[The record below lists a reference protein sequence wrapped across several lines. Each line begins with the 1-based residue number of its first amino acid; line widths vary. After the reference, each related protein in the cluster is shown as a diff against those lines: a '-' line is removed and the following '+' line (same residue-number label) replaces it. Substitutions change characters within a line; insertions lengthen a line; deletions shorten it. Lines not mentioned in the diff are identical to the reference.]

1 MLRLGVAEWRA
12 GQPGAIG
19 HLQQALATAPDAS
32 TTAAA
37 AGALALAY
45 RVLDRSDMSIAVS
58 QQAIATLEKADAWL
72 ALTLESSAALA
83 GVMDDR
89 TAPAALRAL
98 DSLAGRVD
106 EFAEP
111 PAALLAALANVAMR
125 RQQPERAQRLVD
137 RALAGSY
144 PPPLDACTAM
154 IATLIA
160 LESHDTL
167 ERLCADL
174 LADARRRSALQETAG
189 IASFS
194 AWAMYRRGELADA
207 EAQARWAV
215 ERATGIYALHAVAQL
230 IEPLIERDLLDEAE
244 GELGRVADPLA
255 SRSIN
260 VTTFLFARGR
270 LRAAQGRTEEALR
283 DFLERGRRSAL
294 LGRVSVMYHWRSEA
308 ALAHVSLG
316 QVREAHGLARDEVE
330 LARGFGRPGALGIA
344 LRNQGLVEGGDRG
357 LALLAEAVQIL
368 ERARAPVELARALT
382 DHGAA
387 LRRAGQRGQARTQL
401 ERGLDLAH
409 HWGARRIAS
418 RARAELVAAGA
429 KPRRDAMTGRDALT
443 ASELRVAR
451 LAAEGM
457 TNREIA
463 QALFI
468 TTKTAAV
475 HLTHVYRK
483 LAISRRGQ
491 LPDALASH
499 VRSPGE
505 DAGGI
510 S

>member
-1 MLRLGVAEWRA
+1 MLRLGTAEWRA
-12 GQPGAIG
+12 GQQDAIG
-19 HLQQALATAPDAS
+19 HLHQALATAPDAA

-72 ALTLESSAALA
+72 ALTLESSSALA

-89 TAPAALRAL
+89 TAPAALQAL

-106 EFAEP
+106 EFTEP

-137 RALAGSY
+137 RALAGESY
-144 PPPLDACTAM
+144 PPPLDSCTAM

-160 LESHDTL
+160 LESHHTL

-174 LADARRRSALQETAG
+174 PAGARRRSALQETVG

-230 IEPLIERDLLDEAE
+230 IEPLIERDSLDEAE
-244 GELGRVADPLA
+244 SELGRVADPLA

-283 DFLERGRRSAL
+283 DFLECGRRSAL

-316 QVREAHGLARDEVE
+316 QP
-330 LARGFGRPGALGIA
+330 RGTGPGHH
-344 LRNQGLVEGGDRG
+344 
-357 LALLAEAVQIL
+357 
-368 ERARAPVELARALT
+368 RARN
-382 DHGAA
+382 
-387 LRRAGQRGQARTQL
+387 RAGADNPYRSVGK
-401 ERGLDLAH
+401 
-409 HWGARRIAS
+409 ARRP
-418 RARAELVAAGA
+418 L
-429 KPRRDAMTGRDALT
+429 
-443 ASELRVAR
+443 
-451 LAAEGM
+451 
-457 TNREIA
+457 
-463 QALFI
+463 
-468 TTKTAAV
+468 
-475 HLTHVYRK
+475 
-483 LAISRRGQ
+483 
-491 LPDALASH
+491 
-499 VRSPGE
+499 RSPPVQ
-505 DAGGI
+505 
-510 S
+510 